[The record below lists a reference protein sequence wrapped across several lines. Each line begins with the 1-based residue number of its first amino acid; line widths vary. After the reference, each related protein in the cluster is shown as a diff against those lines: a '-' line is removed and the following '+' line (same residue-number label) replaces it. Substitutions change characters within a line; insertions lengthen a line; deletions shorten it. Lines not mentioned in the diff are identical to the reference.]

1 MLHSDCAGDAMLL
14 TIDLDCVG
22 LSVSQSV
29 WASSDKKKNTSFSPW
44 HFQDAA
50 SYECWRSCGG
60 YLSGFEHR
68 VCVISRWCL
77 KVSRE
82 LPDSLQKSMFHHWD
96 VAARWMCFGVSLQQ
110 KNALIQPPSVI
121 HRSYTLTSHLAGWV
135 GWLGIADIIGRL
147 SPGVCFILYV
157 CEKKRQLWLAAEVWN
172 SHLLHFKTSWIW

>member
-1 MLHSDCAGDAMLL
+1 MCERVPIKKRIPLFHFGTFRMPRVTS
-14 TIDLDCVG
+14 VG
-22 LSVSQSV
+22 GVV
-29 WASSDKKKNTSFSPW
+29 EDI
-44 HFQDAA
+44 
-50 SYECWRSCGG
+50 CR
-60 YLSGFEHR
+60 GFEHH

-121 HRSYTLTSHLAGWV
+121 HRSYTLISHLAGWV
-135 GWLGIADIIGRL
+135 GVADIIGRL

-157 CEKKRQLWLAAEVWN
+157 CEKKRQLRLAAEV
-172 SHLLHFKTSWIW
+172 